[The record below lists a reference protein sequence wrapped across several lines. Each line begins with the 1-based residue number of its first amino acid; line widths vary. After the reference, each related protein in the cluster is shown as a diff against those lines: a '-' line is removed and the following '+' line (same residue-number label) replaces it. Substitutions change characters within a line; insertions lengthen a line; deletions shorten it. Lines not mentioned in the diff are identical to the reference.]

1 MLRSVRSFGSLRV
14 LGESTAAKSTKYS
27 LHQANIKHNPFNINF
42 SKSVHQS
49 SKQNQSTLL
58 SSKTNEFS
66 MMSVQSLK
74 NECRK
79 RGLKVSG
86 RKNELVSRISDFDS
100 ASVKDSNKNFSTT
113 RLKKFKSTPALKK
126 KGDASTID
134 YIKPVDMSEKK
145 LVEDD
150 YIVKIPSLTTEAS
163 KTPVTKLEKKLQS
176 ASSDLNETVVSQAPG
191 SEAKVFTQTQVDVN
205 ETSQFEPLFEDS
217 ETTSKHAQQDAKEP
231 ESLFNDEPYEYEKG
245 DIPAGDK
252 PFLYGF
258 AAAVGAWFL
267 LKPKEKKHS

>member
-1 MLRSVRSFGSLRV
+1 MLRSVRSFGSLRM

-27 LHQANIKHNPFNINF
+27 LNQANIKHNPFNINF

-100 ASVKDSNKNFSTT
+100 VSVKDSNKNFSTT
-113 RLKKFKSTPALKK
+113 GLKKFKSTPTLKK

-134 YIKPVDMSEKK
+134 YIKPVDISAKK
-145 LVEDD
+145 LVDDD

-163 KTPVTKLEKKLQS
+163 KTPVTKLEKKLQTE
-176 ASSDLNETVVSQAPG
+176 SSDLNETVVSQAPG

-205 ETSQFEPLFEDS
+205 ETSLFDPQLEGSEAQEQEPLF
-217 ETTSKHAQQDAKEP
+217 
-231 ESLFNDEPYEYEKG
+231 NDKPYEYEKG